1 MFFKLAV
8 RNAKRQMGNYLI
20 YFITVSIT
28 VALTFALNSLIYSR
42 QMTERAT
49 TITNLS
55 EGLIMVVIFVAIVVA
70 FVLGYATSFMLK
82 LRKREFGTYLTMG
95 MTRRNIISIFMAE
108 NMIMCGAALA
118 VGTGLGLFTYQGLAA
133 LTSYMMDAEIK
144 LGDYSTK
151 GLVMTIAIVI
161 GMFAI
166 STLASAIYLKRVRIY
181 ELIHA
186 DRAAEKTVRH
196 PIFWAVT
203 AVLALAALVSAVVMF
218 RIDFP
223 KIAMDESNGQ
233 MMMASLALAAVSIIV
248 FHIAAARSMTHIM
261 LRNRRLCSR
270 GTNTFTLR
278 QLSARM
284 SSNAV
289 MAGLLAFLI
298 CFAVIFSN
306 ASFAL
311 KTMEEYNLDRTY
323 VFDVSRY
330 IENETDKAAAGAG
343 ITSPVTV
350 EQGKKIIEKYNEIE
364 SVSDIEVYS
373 TGDDQLYSLTP
384 WSGDGYE
391 GITDTVISESDY
403 NDIRRAVGS
412 APVDLGD
419 DSFTVIANYP
429 QADNVDLS
437 GAELLLNGRGYDF
450 DGKIRD
456 GARQL
461 FDGYIVAVV
470 PDEAAEGLQQIA
482 ECIGYDLADDRYD
495 AVSMKEELTYNV
507 AVQTSNGEANYV
519 ECDYEIKEYV
529 RMDRNDFMAIFII
542 AAIYIAVVF
551 IFMAM
556 AMLALKTLSG
566 ISDDRKRYR
575 VLFQI
580 GADERERKSTL
591 RRQIFIFFFFPFLV
605 PVLMIFPTA
614 YICGFIMELL
624 DMSAV
629 KGQMYVISA
638 IIVMAT
644 AVLYILYFAAT
655 YLIARRNVIWNAYF

>member
-8 RNAKRQMGNYLI
+8 RNAERQLGNYLI

-42 QMTERAT
+42 QMEEKAA

-55 EGLIMVVIFVAIVVA
+55 GGLIMVVVFVAVVVA
-70 FVLGYATSFMLK
+70 FVLSYATSFMLK
-82 LRKREFGTYLTMG
+82 LRRREFGTYLTMG

-118 VGTGLGLFTYQGLAA
+118 AGTVLGLLTYQGLAA
-133 LTSYMMDAEIK
+133 LTSYTMDAEIK
-144 LGDYSTK
+144 MGDYSAK
-151 GLVMTIAIVI
+151 GLMLTIVIVI

-166 STLASAIYLKRVRIY
+166 STLASAVYLKRVRIY

-186 DRAAEKTVRH
+186 ERVAEKSVRH
-196 PIFWAVT
+196 PVFWAVT
-203 AVLALAALVSAVVMF
+203 AALALAALISAIVMF

-223 KIAMDESNGQ
+223 KIAMNESNGQ
-233 MMMASLALAAVSIIV
+233 VMMASLALAAVSIII
-248 FHIAAARSMTHIM
+248 FHIAAAKSITRLM
-261 LRNRRLCSR
+261 LRSRKLCSH

-278 QLSARM
+278 QLSGKM

-311 KTMEEYNLDRTY
+311 KIMEEYNLNRNY
-323 VFDVSRY
+323 AFDVSRY
-330 IENETDKAAAGAG
+330 IEKETDKEEAGADG
-343 ITSPVTV
+343 ISPVSI
-350 EQGKKIIEKYNEIE
+350 EQGERIIEKYNDIE
-364 SVSDIEVYS
+364 SISDIEIYS
-373 TGDDQLYSLTP
+373 TGDDQIYSLTP

-391 GITDTVISESDY
+391 GVTDTVISESDY
-403 NDIRRAVGS
+403 NDICRAAGIS
-412 APVDLGD
+412 PADLGES
-419 DSFTVIANYP
+419 SFTVIANYP
-429 QADNVDLS
+429 QADSVDLS
-437 GAELLLNGRGYDF
+437 GADLTVNGHDYDF

-456 GARQL
+456 GVRQL
-461 FDGYIVAVV
+461 FEGYIMAVV
-470 PDEAAEGLQQIA
+470 PDKAVEGLEPEA
-482 ECIGYDLADDRYD
+482 ECIGYELADDKYD
-495 AVSMKEELTYNV
+495 AVSMKEDLTYNV
-507 AVQTSNGEANYV
+507 VMQTSNGQANYV
-519 ECDYEIKEYV
+519 ECDYDIKEYV

-542 AAIYIAVVF
+542 GAVYIAVVF

-580 GADERERKSTL
+580 GADERTQKSTL
-591 RRQIFIFFFFPFLV
+591 RRQISAFFFFPFLV
-605 PVLMIFPTA
+605 PVMMIFPTA

-624 DMSAV
+624 DMGNV
-629 KGQMYVISA
+629 KGQMYAISA

-644 AVLYILYFAAT
+644 AVLYVLYFTAA
-655 YLIARRNVIWNAYF
+655 YLIARRNVVWN